1 MRIYLA
7 RHGQPALENM
17 AKGSDYEL
25 PDGDYVLTA
34 LGREQAALL
43 GKRLK
48 EMNFSGKVFSSPYAR
63 TMETASIAAAVCGL
77 DVHPEP
83 RMQEMRFA
91 KELPCPGMT
100 LEEIKANYPNIAP
113 DAVLPYPWLLPD
125 GPEEVTDVRNRVFPY
140 VEELIAAPPAEEI
153 LLVGHGASVGA
164 IKHFMITKAAFTGCP
179 GYNWN
184 ASLCTF
190 DVDANGNVTIVELNT
205 IDFMPI
211 EKVTSNKRLYGDP
224 ECV

>member
-7 RHGQPALENM
+7 RHGQPALDNM

-48 EMNFSGKVFSSPYAR
+48 EMHFSGKVFSSPYAR
-63 TMETASIAAAVCGL
+63 TMETASIAAAVCDL
-77 DVHPEP
+77 EVFPEP
-83 RMQEMRFA
+83 RLQEMRFA
-91 KELPCPGMT
+91 PEPPCPGMT
-100 LEEIKANYPNIAP
+100 LEELKANYPNMA
-113 DAVLPYPWLLPD
+113 AASTLSYPWMLPD
-125 GPEEVTDVRNRVFPY
+125 GPEVVEDVRNRVFPY
-140 VEELIAAPPAEEI
+140 IAELIAAPPAREV
-153 LLVGHGASVGA
+153 LLVGHGATVGA
-164 IKHFMITKAAFTGCP
+164 IKHFMIAQAGFTGYP

-190 DVDANGNVTIVELNT
+190 DVTDSGKVAIVELNT
-205 IDFMPI
+205 IDFMPL

>member
-1 MRIYLA
+1 MRLYLA

-17 AKGSDYEL
+17 PKGANYEL
-25 PDGDYVLTA
+25 PDGDYVLSV
-34 LGREQAALL
+34 LGREQAHCL
-43 GKRLK
+43 GVRLK
-48 EMNFSGKVFSSPYAR
+48 EMHFSGKVFSSPYAR

-77 DVHPEP
+77 EVIPEP
-83 RMQEMRFA
+83 RMQEMRFSP
-91 KELPCPGMT
+91 EPPCPGMT
-100 LEEIKANYPNIAP
+100 LAELKKNYHNTAS
-113 DAVLPYPWLLPD
+113 DSELSYPWMLPQ
-125 GPEEVTDVRNRVFPY
+125 GPEDVSDVRKRIFPY
-140 VEELIAAPPAEEI
+140 VEELLAAPPAEEI

-164 IKHFMITKAAFTGCP
+164 VKTFMIEKAGYTGYP

-190 DVDANGNVTIVELNT
+190 DISGDGSVKIIELNA
-205 IDFMPI
+205 IDFMPL

>member
-7 RHGQPALENM
+7 RHGQPALDNM
-17 AKGSDYEL
+17 PKGANYEL
-25 PDGDYVLTA
+25 PDGDCVLTP
-34 LGREQAALL
+34 LGREQAELL

-77 DVHPEP
+77 EVIPEP

-91 KELPCPGMT
+91 PEPPCPGMT
-100 LEEIKANYPNIAP
+100 LEELKHNYPNIAQNSTMIH
-113 DAVLPYPWLLPD
+113 PWMLPD
-125 GPEEVTDVRNRVFPY
+125 GPEAVEDVRKRIFPY
-140 VEELIAAPPAEEI
+140 VEEIISAPPADEI

-164 IKHFMITKAAFTGCP
+164 VKHFMITRAGFTGYP

-184 ASLCTF
+184 VSLCTF
-190 DVDANGNVTIVELNT
+190 DVTTEGKVTIVELNT

-211 EKVTSNKRLYGDP
+211 DKVTSNKRLYGDP